1 MVVVPSA
8 SASARNVHLAGSSWR
23 YRRRC
28 HRTRAHVRARAFG
41 EPTEVAHTVYQTTF
55 YDFYGFYEFS
65 LYDFYGLVYAA
76 DADDSN
82 GVNDVSELPVASTT
96 IKISELCMV
105 ALAPAVGPATGGTR
119 VTLKLARAV
128 PEGQQLFLCRFGS
141 SVVLADSFYFTA
153 DSASL
158 AVVCTAHPGTARENV
173 ALLFSLDGE

>member
-1 MVVVPSA
+1 MGISPK
-8 SASARNVHLAGSSWR
+8 
-23 YRRRC
+23 
-28 HRTRAHVRARAFG
+28 FG

-119 VTLKLARAV
+119 VTPKLARGGA
-128 PEGQQLFLCRFGS
+128 G
-141 SVVLADSFYFTA
+141 
-153 DSASL
+153 
-158 AVVCTAHPGTARENV
+158 GTAAFLV
-173 ALLFSLDGE
+173 

>member
-1 MVVVPSA
+1 M
-8 SASARNVHLAGSSWR
+8 RYFHLGISPK
-23 YRRRC
+23 
-28 HRTRAHVRARAFG
+28 FG

-76 DADDSN
+76 DAHDSN

-141 SVVLADSFYFTA
+141 SVVPADSFYFTA